1 MLSHVNTFAITIKDK
16 EMLVTDAG
24 KLTILDGLLTKL
36 KSDNHRVLIYSQMT
50 KMIDILEVGLKA
62 MMLHFHWTLLSIVSP
77 NPDTSDSTCLNLSD
91 CNIYPSRSSSG
102 TEGTPT

>member
-1 MLSHVNTFAITIKDK
+1 
-16 EMLVTDAG
+16 MLVTDAG

-62 MMLHFHWTLLSIVSP
+62 IMLRFDWTFFIGQV
-77 NPDTSDSTCLNLSD
+77 
-91 CNIYPSRSSSG
+91 
-102 TEGTPT
+102 TES